1 VLVTFAGFFRISS
14 INQLKY
20 NTMGDLHRQK
30 MEKETIKKWEKDI
43 RPVLK
48 GKTIANVRYMTEK
61 EMEGLGWYSKALVII
76 FTDGTYMFPS
86 ADDEGN
92 NAGALFTNIK
102 GLETIPV
109 I

>member
-1 VLVTFAGFFRISS
+1 MANDELTKS
-14 INQLKY
+14 
-20 NTMGDLHRQK
+20 
-30 MEKETIKKWEKDI
+30 WESKI
-43 RPVLK
+43 GAALK
-48 GKTIANVRYMTEK
+48 GKTIANVRYLTDA
-61 EMEGLGWYSKALVII
+61 EMKQMMWYNKAIVII

-102 GLETIPV
+102 GLDVIPV